1 LRPYTTDALPGPSAA
16 ERVRTVLARASS
28 LSLTT
33 TGQDYDLLGMHT
45 VDRDG
50 RITLHPPAGDPLTR
64 QVTEAPHGTLACL
77 LEFTDIAPTAAR
89 ERVRA
94 RVTVSGSLSIAAA
107 ARDTH
112 HHGHGHGHGGEASG
126 DGDGGELRLD
136 AGWVQLRTATGSVDV
151 ALDDY
156 AHAEADPL
164 AVEEAAMLTHLA
176 DAHGDLVSGLVEAA
190 GLRLPRDI
198 VRTVPYALDSR
209 SVTLRCEHAHGHC
222 DLRMLFPAPARD
234 GAEVGERI
242 GQLLTTPRTCAHRH
256 HTTGT
261 H

>member
-1 LRPYTTDALPGPSAA
+1 M
-16 ERVRTVLARASS
+16 ARASS

-45 VDRDG
+45 VERDG
-50 RITLHPPAGDPLTR
+50 RIALHPPAGDPLTR
-64 QVTEAPHGTLACL
+64 QVAESPHGTLACL

-94 RVTVSGSLSIAAA
+94 RVTVSGSLSIVA
-107 ARDTH
+107 ARDT
-112 HHGHGHGHGGEASG
+112 
-126 DGDGGELRLD
+126 DGDGGALRLD
-136 AGWVQLRTATGSVDV
+136 PGWVQLRTATGSVDV
-151 ALDDY
+151 PLDDF
-156 AHAEADPL
+156 ARAEADPL

-176 DAHGDLVSGLVEAA
+176 DAHGDLVRGLIEAA

-198 VRTVPYALDSR
+198 LRTVPYALDSR

-222 DLRMLFPAPARD
+222 DLRLLFPAPARD

-242 GQLLTTPRTCAHRH
+242 RQLLTAPRACAHRH
-256 HTTGT
+256 HTTDT